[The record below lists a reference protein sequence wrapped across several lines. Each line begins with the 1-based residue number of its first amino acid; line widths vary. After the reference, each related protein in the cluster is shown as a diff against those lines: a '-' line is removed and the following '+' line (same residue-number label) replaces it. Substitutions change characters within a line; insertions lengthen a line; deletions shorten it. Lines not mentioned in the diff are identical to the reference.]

1 MNQDRFDGIRMQLGG
16 TLKQQW
22 GRLTG
27 DARTVASG
35 TSDRFSG
42 RILEQRGLS
51 AQESQRQ
58 LTDFM
63 RRNRNWWDL
72 SGR

>member
-1 MNQDRFDGIRMQLGG
+1 MNQERFEGICMQLGG

-27 DARTVASG
+27 DPRTVASG
-35 TSDRFSG
+35 ASDRFAG
-42 RILEQRGLS
+42 RILEQRGRS
-51 AQESQRQ
+51 ARESQRQ
-58 LTDFM
+58 LADFM

>member
-1 MNQDRFDGIRMQLGG
+1 MNQDLIHSIRLQVAG

-27 DARTVASG
+27 NAPMIASG
-35 TSDRFSG
+35 TDDRFAG
-42 RILEQRGLS
+42 RILEQRAS
-51 AQESQRQ
+51 SSREADRQ
-58 LTDFM
+58 LRDFM
-63 RRNRNWWDL
+63 HRNRNWWDL